1 MRLTPAAALA
11 LICTVYGLIHI
22 GLAVISGEPVYL
34 VLAALGLIVA
44 AAGVVVAVRAR

>member
-1 MRLTPAAALA
+1 MKLTTAAALA

-34 VLAALGLIVA
+34 VLAAAGLIVA
-44 AAGVVVAVRAR
+44 AAGAAVAVRAR